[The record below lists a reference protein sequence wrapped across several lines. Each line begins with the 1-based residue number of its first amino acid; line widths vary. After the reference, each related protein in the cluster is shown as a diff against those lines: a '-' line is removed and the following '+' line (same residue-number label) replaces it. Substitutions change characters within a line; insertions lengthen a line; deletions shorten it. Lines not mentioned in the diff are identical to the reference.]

1 MVTKSLI
8 KRINSLHQK
17 KHRISDGFF
26 IAEGVKVVK
35 EFLHAGFECEQL
47 LITPEWKTQFEE
59 KSYIE
64 TDKHTFK
71 KISSLVNPSGVLAV
85 FKIPQPAQ
93 VVHKGLTVVLDDV
106 KDPGNLGT
114 IIRLCD
120 WFGVKQ
126 LVCSPDTVDC
136 YNPKVVQAAMG
147 SLARVEIIYLPLDF
161 FLAESNQIRPS
172 FGTFMNGKNVY
183 QQSFT
188 PDAVLVMG
196 NEANGI
202 RPETEKLVKH
212 SIGIPRFGTLQQT
225 ESLNVGTATAIFLSE
240 MNRNFTEK

>member
-17 KHRISDGFF
+17 KHRISDGLF
-26 IAEGVKVVK
+26 IAEGVKVVQ
-35 EFLHAGFECEQL
+35 EFFYTGFECEQL
-47 LITPEWKTQFEE
+47 LITSEWKTQFEG
-59 KSYIE
+59 KSYIAI
-64 TDKHTFK
+64 DRDSFK

-93 VVHKGLTVVLDDV
+93 VIHKGQTVVLDDV

-147 SLARVEIIYLPLDF
+147 SLARVEIIYLPLDS
-161 FLAESNQIRPS
+161 FLAESNQI
-172 FGTFMNGKNVY
+172 
-183 QQSFT
+183 
-188 PDAVLVMG
+188 
-196 NEANGI
+196 
-202 RPETEKLVKH
+202 
-212 SIGIPRFGTLQQT
+212 
-225 ESLNVGTATAIFLSE
+225 
-240 MNRNFTEK
+240 